1 MKEDNMI
8 KSKTETRSTAK
19 IIFEKLSVEE
29 EKKVQGTGTPDT
41 NCLAGPPTI
50 LDC

>member
-1 MKEDNMI
+1 MT
-8 KSKTETRSTAK
+8 KSKTETKSTAK

-29 EKKVQGTGTPDT
+29 EKKVRGTGLPDPRY
-41 NCLAGPPTI
+41 CLVGPPSV